1 LALRDQLDKT
11 LESSRML
18 VRKKQSTP
26 ARVDLLREL
35 TVLLPD
41 DTWLERLQIKG
52 DNVQLIGQSGKASA
66 LVGIVEASKWLNG
79 AGFTSPVTTDPRT
92 GKERFMLN
100 ARIGREP

>member
-1 LALRDQLDKT
+1 
-11 LESSRML
+11 M
-18 VRKKQSTP
+18 
-26 ARVDLLREL
+26 DLLREL
-35 TVLLPD
+35 TVTLPD

-52 DNVQLIGQSGKASA
+52 DSVQIIGQSGKASA
-66 LVGIVEASKWLNG
+66 LVGIVEASKWFNG